1 MAALSV
7 PSRAPRYTSEWT
19 AALGGITMKR
29 IRKFFESIV
38 FAGLKSGAQTAPKV
52 QLAWLGPLRGPV
64 ERLLSGGPPPTD
76 PLYLTNRTLGQKL
89 ISWSL
94 VGIPCLVLLAG
105 IGITLSSLIVDPP
118 LATPAKELTAAEITA
133 KLLPNMDKDFNLA
146 PSSDVQVLEARV
158 DGTRLV
164 GKVKNTSTRQIASA
178 ELVIDLTDADGSQ
191 VGAVSVV
198 VEKLPPSGTR
208 DFEIPIRQ
216 RNAAG
221 AMVREVTLR

>member
-105 IGITLSSLIVDPP
+105 IGITLSNLLDPP
-118 LATPAKELTAAEITA
+118 LAKPAKELTAAEITA
-133 KLLPNMDKDFNLA
+133 KLLPNMDKDFKIA
-146 PSSDVQVLEARV
+146 PASDVQVLEARV
-158 DGTRLV
+158 DGTRLM
-164 GKVKNTSTRQIASA
+164 GKVKNISTREIAGA
-178 ELVIDLTDADGSQ
+178 ELVIDLTDAEGSQ
-191 VGAVSVV
+191 VGAVSTV
-198 VEKLPPSGTR
+198 VEKIPPSGTK
-208 DFEIPIRQ
+208 DFEISIKQ
-216 RNAAG
+216 RNAAT

>member
-105 IGITLSSLIVDPP
+105 IGITLSSLLDPP
-118 LATPAKELTAAEITA
+118 EAKPVKALTAAEITA
-133 KLLPNMDKDFNLA
+133 KLLPNMDKDFKLA
-146 PSSDVQVLEARV
+146 PTPDVQVLEARV
-158 DGTRLV
+158 DGTRLI
-164 GKVKNTSTRQIASA
+164 GKVKNTSTKEIAGA